1 MNNLLDGIRRFKLA
15 RQMARKPAEAQDEIV
30 ALAIG
35 SQTTAFWLDGLV
47 KMYEAIGPGDEARK
61 LDFNRQWDKLPEEKR
76 SELVKRLLSL
86 GLLPQQVGHALEI
99 FNGKVVSLV

>member
-15 RQMARKPAEAQDEIV
+15 RQMARKPAEAQDEI
-30 ALAIG
+30 
-35 SQTTAFWLDGLV
+35 DGLI

>member
-1 MNNLLDGIRRFKLA
+1 MNNLLDGIRRFKQA
-15 RQMARKPAEAQDEIV
+15 RQSVAKPAEAQDEI
-30 ALAIG
+30 
-35 SQTTAFWLDGLV
+35 DGLV
-47 KMYEAIGPGDEARK
+47 KMYESIGPGDEARK

-76 SELVKRLLSL
+76 SELIKRLLAL